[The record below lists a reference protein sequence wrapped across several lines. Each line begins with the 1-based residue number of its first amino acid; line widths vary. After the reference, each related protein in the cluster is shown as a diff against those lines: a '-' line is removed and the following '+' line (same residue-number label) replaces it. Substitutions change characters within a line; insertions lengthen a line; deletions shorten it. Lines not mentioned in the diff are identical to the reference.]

1 MLMSNTPRF
10 AELSKRLVELEDH
23 LITKE
28 FSEVGDYEE
37 HVKDKARGYRLLA
50 HAEVESYLEDVVIQI
65 ADKTLAKWQESNV
78 GSKELISILASLK
91 NDPEVAEKRM
101 AALKTTEQV
110 VNFSFVLLKQ
120 RIVKNNGIKEKDVK
134 ALMGPIG
141 VDVEALIPELLPLL
155 DSFGTKRGEVAH
167 STSLRKEI
175 NPKDEVADVKN
186 IYGYLEKLDE
196 NMFLII
202 ESLR

>member
-1 MLMSNTPRF
+1 MSNTLRF

-28 FSEVGDYEE
+28 FSEIGDYEE

-50 HAEVESYLEDVVIQI
+50 HAEVESYLEDVVMQV
-65 ADKTLAKWQESNV
+65 ADKTLAKWQESSV
-78 GSKELISILASLK
+78 GSKELISVLASLK
-91 NDPEVAEKRM
+91 NDPDISDKRLN
-101 AALKTTEQV
+101 ALKTTQEV
-110 VNFSFVLLKQ
+110 VNFSFVTFKQ

-141 VDVEALIPELLPLL
+141 IDIEASMPELLPLL

-167 STSLRKEI
+167 STSLKKEI
-175 NPKDEVADVKN
+175 NPKDEVADVRN
-186 IYGYLEKLDE
+186 IYDHLERLDKS
-196 NMFLII
+196 MFLII
-202 ESLR
+202 ESLS